1 MLLVDWQADQHSEE
15 LRRAPREFEPSWAS
29 ARRMLFGREFDENWS
44 VRCTSILETAIRL
57 TGREPLVLLP
67 DDVQLEEYD
76 LAYDVRHGEAAI
88 AALDAL
94 AESRFA
100 GAPERF
106 VLVDLAPVLI
116 ATAPRFL
123 SALQRLLST
132 ELPESVVVAVVT
144 SHPGKLDALPFD
156 WSSSLADAAAHA
168 AAVVS

>member
-1 MLLVDWQADQHSEE
+1 MLLVDWQTDQHSEG

-29 ARRMLFGREFDENWS
+29 ARRMLFAREFDENWS
-44 VRCTSILETAIRL
+44 VRCISILETSIRL

-94 AESRFA
+94 AEGRVGGS
-100 GAPERF
+100 PDRF

-123 SALQRLLST
+123 SALQRLLAT
-132 ELPESVVVAVVT
+132 ELPHSVALAVVT
-144 SHPGKLDALPFD
+144 SHPGELDASRFD
-156 WSSSLADAAAHA
+156 WSSPLADAAAHVT
-168 AAVVS
+168 AVVS